1 MMRMIPPRALPLQ
14 MLAVAAATLL
24 LALAVN
30 ALHPGGV
37 ELGRDYFQKPQH
49 EFQTVSAEE
58 FADYSQYLYEP
69 EGDLVFVDARRRG
82 QYERGHVPGA
92 YCVPR
97 NDPQALEVLLE
108 KARDAAVIVIYCQG
122 GNCEDSI
129 FTAED
134 LVYRNGILPEVVYI
148 FEGGWEEWVA
158 AGGAQKAGAER

>member
-1 MMRMIPPRALPLQ
+1 MLPPRSLPGQ
-14 MLAVAAATLL
+14 MLAVAAVSLA

-37 ELGRDYFQKPQH
+37 ELGRNYFQKPQH
-49 EFQTVSAEE
+49 EFQVISPEE
-58 FADYSQYLYEP
+58 FAAYSEFLYAP
-69 EGDLVFVDARRRG
+69 EGDVVFVDARRRS

-97 NDPQALEVLLE
+97 NDAQALEDLLP
-108 KARDAAVIVIYCQG
+108 KARAAYTIVIYCQG

-134 LVYRNGILPEVVYI
+134 LVYRNGIDPSLVWIY
-148 FEGGWEEWVA
+148 EGGWEEWVEK
-158 AGGAQKAGAER
+158 GGVQLAGADR

>member
-1 MMRMIPPRALPLQ
+1 MRRMVPPRDLPGQ
-14 MLAVAAATLL
+14 MLAVAAAALG

-49 EFQTVSAEE
+49 EFQTLSAEE
-58 FADYSQYLYEP
+58 FADYSQYLLEP
-69 EGDLVFVDARRRG
+69 EGDVVFVDARRRS

-97 NDPQALEVLLE
+97 NDPKALEELIE
-108 KARDAAVIVIYCQG
+108 KARAAAIIVIYCQG

-134 LVYRNGILPEVVYI
+134 LVYRNGILPELVYI
-148 FEGGWEEWVA
+148 YEGGWEEWVA
-158 AGGAQKAGAER
+158 AGGKQSEGAER

>member
-1 MMRMIPPRALPLQ
+1 MMWMIPPRALPLQ
-14 MLAVAAATLL
+14 MLAVAAATLG

-49 EFQTVSAEE
+49 EFQTVSVDV
-58 FADYSQYLYEP
+58 FADYAQFLYAP
-69 EGDLVFVDARRRG
+69 EGDVVFVDARRRS

-97 NDPQALEVLLE
+97 NDPQALAELLE
-108 KARDAAVIVIYCQG
+108 KTANAAAIVIYCQG

-134 LVYRNGILPEVVYI
+134 LVYRNGILPEVVFI
-148 FEGGWEEWVA
+148 FEGGWEEWIA
-158 AGGAQKAGAER
+158 AGGAQKAGSER